1 MIELSAIVPTHTS
14 TTNTN
19 PRTIQVLG
27 KDQPAL
33 SSIFSSTHPSK
44 YMGTTNSSMETNV
57 NFMQPAGKEPS
68 LYPPDTVVELAGDT
82 TPSASL
88 SSSASSSTASLHDC
102 LRDTS
107 SLPAHHSIPPPPP
120 IPTRPTT
127 VLAPAARPVA
137 SISQDLSSSAA
148 PTPQREHGEFAR
160 ASVQLQGGVIRDE
173 YV

>member
-33 SSIFSSTHPSK
+33 SSIFSATHPSK
-44 YMGTTNSSMETNV
+44 YIGTNSAMATNV
-57 NFMQPAGKEPS
+57 HFMQPAGIEPS
-68 LYPPDTVVELAGDT
+68 LYPPDTVVDFAVDT

-107 SLPAHHSIPPPPP
+107 SLPARHSIPPPPP
-120 IPTRPTT
+120 IPARPTT
-127 VLAPAARPVA
+127 A
-137 SISQDLSSSAA
+137 SAA
-148 PTPQREHGEFAR
+148 ATHGGAPQREHGEFAR
-160 ASVQLQGGVIRDE
+160 PSVQLQGGVIRDE